1 MKLFKYIWRNI
12 SRNKVRSLLTILSV
26 GFSLALTTVLYGF
39 RASQVAWQQKAEQEN
54 RIVAMNV
61 QGFSG
66 RLPIAAVDD
75 VRAIEHVTAAVPYAW
90 FGGEFEQ
97 ERMPFAQFATDPE
110 YVFDVWPKFEI
121 SPDQLSEFKKNRRGA
136 VLDARIAQKR
146 NWNIGQK
153 FTLKGTFYPVNLEL
167 ELVGTFK
174 SDLNTDSCWFHWA
187 YLDESLRAAGRS
199 EEETGNS
206 GTIFALVDQKANIP
220 AVIKAVDDRFASS
233 QNPTRSQT
241 EAAFATIFTEMLGDI
256 QLLIMGISALVVLC
270 LILVAANSMAMAMR
284 ERVTEIAVLKAI
296 GFERGRVLLM
306 VLGEAV
312 VVAVLGGVFGLTLGC
327 GLLQLMNM
335 AVPQFFPFTIAEMA
349 GPWMSYA
356 LLMAAGVGL
365 ISGLVPAFRAAN
377 LSVID
382 GLRRVA

>member
-39 RASQVAWQQKAEQEN
+39 RASQEAWREEAEQEN
-54 RIVAMNV
+54 RIVVMNV

-75 VRAIEHVTAAVPYAW
+75 VRGIDNVVAAVPYAW
-90 FGGEFEQ
+90 FGGQYETEQ
-97 ERMPFAQFATDPE
+97 MPFAQFATDPD
-110 YVFDVWPKFEI
+110 YVFDVWPEFKI
-121 SPDQLSEFKKNRRGA
+121 SPDQLKAFKENRQGA
-136 VLDARIAQKR
+136 VLDARIARKR
-146 NWNIGQK
+146 GWQIGHK
-153 FTLKGTFYPVNLEL
+153 FTLKGTFYPVDLEL
-167 ELVGTFK
+167 ELVGTFE
-174 SDLNTDSCWFHWA
+174 SELNTDSCWFHWK
-187 YLDESLRAAGRS
+187 YLDEGIRAAGRS
-199 EEETGNS
+199 DEEAGTS
-206 GTIFALVDQKANIP
+206 GTIFALVKQKEQIP
-220 AVIKAVDDRFASS
+220 AVIKAIDDRFGSS
-233 QNPTRSQT
+233 QNPTRTQT
-241 EAAFATIFTEMLGDI
+241 EAAFAQIFTEMLGDI

-306 VLGEAV
+306 VMGEAV
-312 VVAVLGGVFGLTLGC
+312 VVALLGGIFGLAMGC
-327 GLLQLMNM
+327 GLLQLMNL
-335 AVPQFFPFTIAEMA
+335 AVPQFFPFTITEMA

-356 LLMAAGVGL
+356 LLMAAGVGF